1 MFIMGL
7 LNEIAK
13 TFLEMAPYLLL
24 GLTFAGIL
32 HVLFTKELVA
42 RHLGGHKISAIIK
55 SALLGV
61 PLPLCSC
68 GVVPT
73 ALSLR
78 KSHASDGATVSFL
91 ISTPQTGVDSII
103 ATYGML
109 GPVFAIFRP
118 IAAFIM
124 GIAGGVVTNLFD
136 RGGKTEATQ
145 DSELLSTDCKIC
157 VEPLPHKHSFIE
169 KIWSMAKYG
178 YGEFLDD
185 ISKQLVVGIIISGMI
200 SYFVPDDFFTR
211 YIGNRFL
218 EMVIMIIGG
227 IPLYVCAT
235 ASIPIA
241 FALMMKGVSP
251 GAAFVFLAVGP
262 ATNAAT
268 ITLIGNVM
276 GKKIVVV
283 YLGVITFFSVI
294 AGYIFNFIV
303 DNFYGGKI
311 DIKHM
316 EGHVHSEVSPGL
328 IFGII
333 FLIMLLLSL
342 FRNFF
347 PDTWNRFIVKRKGG
361 RVAEV
366 QGETAIV
373 GVEGMTCNKCVLHV
387 TEGIQ
392 KVKGVADVQVSLKK
406 KSAAVS
412 GDFNID
418 EVKAAVKDAGYK
430 VVE

>member
-1 MFIMGL
+1 MFVIGL
-7 LNEIAK
+7 LNEIVK

-32 HVLFTKELVA
+32 HILFTREIIA
-42 RHLGGHKISAIIK
+42 RHLGGHRFSAVVK

-109 GPVFAIFRP
+109 GPIFAVFRP

-124 GIAGGVVTNLFD
+124 GIAGGAVTNLFD
-136 RGGKTEATQ
+136 TGGKSEAILDNERYT
-145 DSELLSTDCKIC
+145 SCKIC
-157 VEPLPHKHSFIE
+157 VMPTPHRHSLIE
-169 KIWSMAKYG
+169 KIWSMVKYG

-218 EMVIMIIGG
+218 EMVIMIVGG

-268 ITLIGNVM
+268 VTLIANAM
-276 GKKIVVV
+276 GKKIVAV
-283 YLGVITFFSVI
+283 YLGVVTLFSII
-294 AGYIFNFIV
+294 AGYIFNFVV
-303 DNFYGGKI
+303 DTFYGGSI

-328 IFGII
+328 IFGVI
-333 FLIMLLLSL
+333 FFIMLLLSL

-347 PDTWNRFIVKRKGG
+347 PDTWNGLFAKRKEG
-361 RVAEV
+361 RTAEV
-366 QGETAIV
+366 QGQTTTI
-373 GVEGMTCNKCVLHV
+373 GVEGMTCNKCVQHV
-387 TEGIQ
+387 TESIQ
-392 KVKGVADVQVSLKK
+392 KVKGVTSVQVSLKK
-406 KSAAVS
+406 KSATVS
-412 GDFNID
+412 GDYNVD
-418 EVKAAVKDAGYK
+418 EVKEAVRDAGYK

>member
-1 MFIMGL
+1 MFLTGL
-7 LNEIAK
+7 LNEIIR

-24 GLTFAGIL
+24 GLAFAGML
-32 HVLFTKELVA
+32 HILFTKELVA
-42 RHLGGHKISAIIK
+42 RHLGGNKISAIFK

-109 GPVFAIFRP
+109 GPIFAVFRP

-124 GIAGGVVTNLFD
+124 GIAGGAVTNLFD
-136 RGGKTEATQ
+136 TSSGTVSAEKNGLVSKCNLCIET
-145 DSELLSTDCKIC
+145 
-157 VEPLPHKHSFIE
+157 VPHKHSFIE
-169 KIWSMAKYG
+169 KIWGMARYG
-178 YGEFLDD
+178 FGEFLDD

-218 EMVIMIIGG
+218 EMLIMIVGG

-241 FALMMKGVSP
+241 FALMLKGVSP

-268 ITLIGNVM
+268 VTLIANVM
-276 GKKIVVV
+276 GKKIVAV

-303 DNFYGGKI
+303 DYFYGGKI

-316 EGHVHSEVSPGL
+316 EGHVHNEVSPSV
-328 IFGII
+328 IIGII
-333 FLIMLLLSL
+333 FLIMLILSF
-342 FRNFF
+342 FRYFF
-347 PDTWNRFIVKRKGG
+347 PDTWNRLMVKRKGDQI
-361 RVAEV
+361 AEAR
-366 QGETAIV
+366 GETCTI
-373 GVEGMTCNKCVLHV
+373 GVEGMTCNKCVQHV

-418 EVKAAVKDAGYK
+418 EVKAAIKDAGYK
-430 VVE
+430 VVK

>member
-1 MFIMGL
+1 MFVIGL
-7 LNEIAK
+7 LNEIVK

-32 HVLFTKELVA
+32 HILFTKELVA
-42 RHLGGHKISAIIK
+42 RHLGGHKFSAVVK

-109 GPVFAIFRP
+109 GPVFAVFRP

-124 GIAGGVVTNLFD
+124 GIAGGAVTNFFD
-136 RGGKTEATQ
+136 KGDKAEAIQ
-145 DSELLSTDCKIC
+145 DSEQSTACKVCI
-157 VEPLPHKHSFIE
+157 EPLPHTHSFIE

-185 ISKQLVVGIIISGMI
+185 ISKQLVVGIVISGMI
-200 SYFVPDDFFTR
+200 SFFVPDDFFTR
-211 YIGNRFL
+211 YVGNRFL
-218 EMVIMIIGG
+218 EMVIMIVGG

-251 GAAFVFLAVGP
+251 GAAFDFLAVGP

-283 YLGVITFFSVI
+283 YLAVITFFSVI

-303 DNFYGGKI
+303 DYFYEGKI

-316 EGHVHSEVSPGL
+316 EGHVHNEVSPSV
-328 IFGII
+328 IIGII
-333 FLIMLLLSL
+333 FLFMLILSL

-347 PDTWNRFIVKRKGG
+347 PDTWNRLMVKRKRGQM
-361 RVAEV
+361 AEA
-366 QGETAIV
+366 QGETCTI
-373 GVEGMTCNKCVLHV
+373 GVEGMTCNKCVQHV

-418 EVKAAVKDAGYK
+418 EIKAAIKDAGYK
-430 VVE
+430 VIE